1 MEFEKARKYILDR
14 IEKELPSFLYYHSYT
29 HVLDVYD
36 SVQTLAALE
45 GFTGEDL
52 TLLKTAALFHDAG
65 FIIRLFDHEIVGC
78 GIVRDTL
85 PEFGYNQSQIDKICG
100 MIMATKIPQT
110 PYNKL
115 EEIICDADLD
125 YLGRDD
131 FNKIGNSLF
140 RELKHQSLIN
150 NEEDWNNLQLKF
162 LSKHQYFTK
171 SAKTLRQATKEAHLI
186 EIKKIV
192 ESYKH

>member
-1 MEFEKARKYILDR
+1 
-14 IEKELPSFLYYHSYT
+14 
-29 HVLDVYD
+29 
-36 SVQTLAALE
+36 
-45 GFTGEDL
+45 
-52 TLLKTAALFHDAG
+52 
-65 FIIRLFDHEIVGC
+65 
-78 GIVRDTL
+78 
-85 PEFGYNQSQIDKICG
+85 
-100 MIMATKIPQT
+100 
-110 PYNKL
+110 
-115 EEIICDADLD
+115 
-125 YLGRDD
+125 LGRDD

-171 SAKTLRQATKEAHLI
+171 SAKTLRQATKEAHLL